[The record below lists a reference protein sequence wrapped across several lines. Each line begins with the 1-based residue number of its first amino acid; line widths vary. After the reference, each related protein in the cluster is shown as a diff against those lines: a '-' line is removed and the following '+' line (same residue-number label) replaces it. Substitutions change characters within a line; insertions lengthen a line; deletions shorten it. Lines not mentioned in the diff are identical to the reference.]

1 MTSLFAKSAR
11 TESTAKTLPEHTD
24 DVLRAVYALFG
35 QERSPTRLA
44 KSWLRFFGLSEE
56 DFSRILRHLRV
67 GAAAH
72 DWGKANDGFQDA
84 VNHGGEQV
92 IRHEHLSG
100 LLLAELIADQKILNW
115 FRVAGVNE
123 GILLAAVISHHLKV
137 GTKGKHPRGV
147 CRKAR
152 YATAV
157 LRARRLSEDLA
168 IDPNRGR
175 LALSRAAKASSPME
189 KGGHSEQE

>member
-1 MTSLFAKSAR
+1 MIEDAYVTSLFAKSAR

-115 FRVAGVNE
+115 LRVAGIDE

-137 GTKGKHPRGV
+137 GTKGEHALGAFVGKRD
-147 CRKAR
+147 
-152 YATAV
+152 T
-157 LRARRLSEDLA
+157 LRLCSEHDDFRDDLA
-168 IDPNRGR
+168 N
-175 LALSRAAKASSPME
+175 
-189 KGGHSEQE
+189 